1 MARKRKA
8 KKDRQVTVH
17 MTIPPKLAARID
29 KMLEDLRAQAPY
41 QSVTRSALVSYLI
54 AEWFALIDDPHTA
67 PTTKAEV
74 RKRMRKSNLKNSHVG
89 VNGNATLTPKKV
101 LVIRRDKR
109 SNDKIARA
117 MGVHNSTI
125 CRVKNRETWGWVRD
139 AEGGPG

>member
-41 QSVTRSALVSYLI
+41 QSVTRSALIAYLV
-54 AEWFALIDDPHTA
+54 AEHIALIDDIDKV

-74 RKRMRKSNLKNSHVG
+74 RRRMRKSPLKDSHDS
-89 VNGNATLTPKKV
+89 VNGNARLTPKKV
-101 LVIRRDKR
+101 LAIRRDRR
-109 SNDKIARA
+109 SRDKIARA
-117 MGVHNSTI
+117 MGVHSSTI
-125 CRVKNRETWGWVRD
+125 YRIKNRETWAWLQ
-139 AEGGPG
+139 